1 MKRAALAALT
11 GFLSKTTLHG
21 FKYLNAPCKGDRLL
35 WLLVCASSA
44 CCAGVLCA
52 VLWWRFTQVPTVL
65 SLQTT
70 DYTGAMPDVGVCVPA
85 NDVAEAVV
93 DSLSYNR
100 SQQSISA
107 LDRILRGLPAPETD
121 LSHLEQ
127 LFKDNNLTLQSALL
141 RVTPSCEGVV
151 KRCRLDSVEVPCEGV
166 VKREVTMF
174 GVCCIV
180 RPVRNDQS
188 NSKSTIKQLEL
199 VLNCSSELGC
209 HGFDL
214 IAQSPGSAWVPVS
227 SLDSGF
233 LYEAALKFHSVRGHG
248 DQVIDPSCVEGD
260 GYSRSGCM
268 KACREQA
275 CGCTD
280 PLVTLEDSSL
290 PRGDKLPPCLMVQL
304 ACLRTFKRVG
314 ACSHCIRSCKTI
326 TTAMSLKQSRLD
338 ALQFTY
344 DPFYINTS
352 GSGYIAVEL
361 RVRRA
366 GSHVFARTPTESWL
380 TLLSSLGG
388 VFNMFLGVGLFS
400 ALELVYFLAVKT
412 PAAIRKGMEMRV
424 TSAPVRRVD
433 SRQHPFEIG

>member
-1 MKRAALAALT
+1 MKKGAAPAAVT
-11 GFLSKTTLHG
+11 DFLSKTTLHG

-70 DYTGAMPDVGVCVPA
+70 DYTGAMPDVGVCLPA

-93 DSLSYNR
+93 DSIGNNR
-100 SQQSISA
+100 SQQAISA

-121 LSHLEQ
+121 LTHLEQ

-141 RVTPSCEGVV
+141 RVAPSCGGVV
-151 KRCRLDSVEVPCEGV
+151 KRCRLDSVEVPCEKV
-166 VKREVTMF
+166 VKRE
-174 GVCCIV
+174 
-180 RPVRNDQS
+180 
-188 NSKSTIKQLEL
+188 
-199 VLNCSSELGC
+199 
-209 HGFDL
+209 
-214 IAQSPGSAWVPVS
+214 SPGSAWVPTS

-233 LYEAALKFHSVRGHG
+233 FYEAALKFHSVRGHG
-248 DQVIDPSCVEGD
+248 DQVIDPSCVEGE
-260 GYSRSGCM
+260 GYSRSGCL

-280 PLVTLEDSSL
+280 PLVTLEDASQ
-290 PRGDKLPPCLMVQL
+290 PRGDKLPPCSMVQL

-326 TTAMSLKQSRLD
+326 STAMSLKQSRMD

-344 DPFYINTS
+344 DPFYTNTS
-352 GSGYIAVEL
+352 GSAYIAVEL
-361 RVRRA
+361 RVRSA

-380 TLLSSLGG
+380 TLLCKYCCQ
-388 VFNMFLGVGLFS
+388 F
-400 ALELVYFLAVKT
+400 
-412 PAAIRKGMEMRV
+412 
-424 TSAPVRRVD
+424 
-433 SRQHPFEIG
+433 SRQ